1 MVPMPTK
8 ITRGSASVTGTDIL
22 IGTELSTDLGVDI
35 GDKLR
40 VTGSGTVGVAFSLTV
55 AGIFDLGN
63 KGVNARSAFVSLRT
77 AQTLMGL
84 PGGVTAIDVTVHDV
98 YAAEAIA
105 QRIAGAAPGQ
115 ADSWIKTNSQF
126 FSAIANQSMANNSI
140 RFFVGLSVAF
150 GIASV
155 LVVTVVQK
163 SSEIGVLRAMG
174 ITRGEILRVFILQ
187 GALLGLGDAIVGS
200 GLGMLALAT
209 VTGLVAAF
217 APALRATRLDPVV
230 AING

>member
-1 MVPMPTK
+1 MDFLYWWKSIRLT
-8 ITRGSASVTGTDIL
+8 
-22 IGTELSTDLGVDI
+22 
-35 GDKLR
+35 
-40 VTGSGTVGVAFSLTV
+40 FSP
-55 AGIFDLGN
+55 F
-63 KGVNARSAFVSLRT
+63 
-77 AQTLMGL
+77 
-84 PGGVTAIDVTVHDV
+84 
-98 YAAEAIA
+98 
-105 QRIAGAAPGQ
+105 
-115 ADSWIKTNSQF
+115 
-126 FSAIANQSMANNSI
+126 NSI
-140 RFFVGLSVAF
+140 SNTLPSLVMAMWFHSPTGFIAFFVGLSVAF